1 MHARIVPIAL
11 EYEERLYAALSAEE
25 KTLFDRLSNRLFIHA
40 KACRLLRVKGES
52 ATIY

>member
-25 KTLFDRLSNRLFIHA
+25 RTPFDRLSDRLFIHA
-40 KACRLLRVKGES
+40 QALRQS
-52 ATIY
+52 R